1 MTTRTTISNLPEV
14 GTYSFDPNLDFIAID
29 DHGSDSTIT
38 SKARL
43 GGVRG
48 YVLNGLLQGQN
59 VTISAPDPV
68 TGARTISVSGSLDAT
83 VTPGSFPTFN
93 DTFSQ
98 LDGIL
103 MVDVSANSGSGA
115 LNTINVADLGAQIRN
130 PRVEK
135 TDLGTFVAKE
145 TLAAVGQIDFNVDGN
160 GGIGFRPKDTHNER
174 QLLAIFREGQVFEF
188 EQGDNSFF
196 IELLGNS
203 TKSGQNVVISNDN
216 HSKLTTFNMAND
228 TNTKVICKGIARKI
242 VAGNNV
248 TVTRENGEYNIAAT
262 GGGGG
267 GSSNFVAANVKAG
280 TYTTVNVANG
290 NATIDTNFVPF
301 SVSNVSS
308 NTGIIVTKD
317 AGSLDIGIDLAAG
330 DGIDVSGRTISTE
343 ESKRT
348 YDTRNAYND
357 DSSAIPAW
365 TFVVAD
371 EDFIITDG
379 ASVDYAAYKAD
390 VASSTELGAPGGVTR
405 IAIPGASGGNSGRA
419 KDAVIT
425 EGIFDI
431 VTSVNLGSIT
441 RGSKLYLREV
451 TNNNR
456 KSWTLVTT
464 YQAGDLL
471 VGRFLNSTGT
481 DNEYTVEMDFDL
493 ARHAGN
499 SDEIPEGSSNKF
511 LKDNT
516 VGADE
521 LKVTGDGSSGQALL
535 SDGDG
540 TMSWGQAGVADGGVT
555 TAKLADDA
563 VTSAKIAVGA
573 VNKSELADA
582 AVSTVK
588 IADGAVDT
596 AKLAANAV
604 SGAKITANTI
614 TTRELAVP
622 GQGTNGQVLTSDGDG
637 TMSWTAKGGAGEGS
651 IPQDGSV
658 STAKIINGAVTGEKL
673 AANAVTEAKVANDA
687 VGDRQIAD
695 DAVNTYHINDNV
707 KATVDQTLLGQENDK
722 FVTPLGVEKAEE
734 ALLGPEQS
742 FDNITV
748 QTSESSLAA
757 NQIFIETD
765 QVKIHSASDSLKA
778 KLLRGADFAF
788 TVSAEKYMRGIVST
802 GYVENG
808 SVITVALS
816 NTTKAGT
823 FANGDSGEIGVQG
836 EFRAQV
842 FRSLNDKLNSNFSS
856 LEDLPGNFQLVRTND
871 SIAVYDQSTSTIYQ
885 WKIRDLEAQLNPV
898 ALKEETLSFT
908 YKTTVPGGGLNTG
921 EIHNRIIG
929 VQESFFVTPQ
939 TVDLKTL
946 TAIFTADYL
955 VELKESDSIF
965 VKGVS
970 TGSPSAQGNSIVIQL
985 QADSVTKQGT
995 FTNDASVTLTTEGRH
1010 PDRSEIDYGTTL
1022 SNDRY
1027 KLASTRT
1034 ITTAIAG
1041 VNSNINT
1048 VQANLTS
1055 NVNTVQSNVTSL
1067 SSEVDDIYT
1076 ELDTVSANT
1085 DTNKTNINTVQ
1096 SNLASYAST
1105 ANTNTNTVEAN
1116 LASFASTAN
1125 TNISTVQSNLA
1136 SNAAAIVTTLA
1147 GKRNTS
1153 DSIGTSDLADDAV
1166 TQAKMAPSSVG
1177 TTEILDDAVTAAKLA
1192 EDSVQLTMIDTASA
1206 GSADQFLKRT
1216 SDGLDWATVTSGGGG
1231 SSNFTAANV
1240 KAGAGLYVN
1249 TANGNATIG
1258 ANFANNDTS
1267 LSYTTGAV
1275 SNVTSTI
1282 TNEGSGTF
1290 YGQTTRFIIG
1300 VSGNNA
1306 NAYKQI
1312 FRQGNIVTITRN
1324 NGPSLTILML
1334 RTPYL
1339 ATGAQHS
1346 VFLNS
1351 DFIIVSGGIL
1361 TNTILPSGG
1370 SSYTLVGGNPGYT
1383 VRTHNIYGQVYRDFV
1398 HTISNTT
1405 PNISGTSGDRVILTN
1420 EGTESSF
1427 LPKLSLV
1434 ANSSSYAANVEYTLG
1449 NTNTTWTAV
1458 ESINRTHDRE
1468 EVFPTITIP
1477 PSDVVKFRYNV
1488 SKTRD
1493 ANVEIKNTHL
1503 SVEKIAAVAVSSG
1516 GSGGTPADGSITTAK
1531 LADDAVTQAK
1541 IASGAVGSVEIADD
1555 AVTQA
1560 KVGSAAIG
1568 TTELA
1573 ADAVTQAKIASGAV
1587 GTTELADDAVT
1598 QAKVADDA
1606 IGGAQLKT
1614 SNAAA
1619 DGKLLA
1625 SDGTDFTYVDAPAGG
1640 TPADGSI
1647 TTAKLADD
1655 AVTKAKLNADTFA
1668 SITDLR
1674 TGTATDVGINP
1685 SVISNWHDD
1694 LHRRDKFTG
1703 YNKTSNA
1710 TVGIGEYKI
1719 DGATITVR
1727 PKADDVTNFNNRTFL
1742 NQIFTAENADRT
1754 SIYAVRIT
1762 AKTFSEN
1769 IITLTIVTTP
1779 AEQDLN
1785 SSGLGDAS
1793 NIFIEGPDAFNTRR
1807 AAYDFGP
1814 SGGGGSVDF
1823 ATEAEVL
1830 AGTVTNKAVAPNTL
1844 KELVEHET
1852 HVAVY
1857 NGFTNQSSINA
1868 DGSNL
1873 AAGSFYINDAG
1884 TEAYFRGHN
1893 DTEGAAIKEQ
1903 FLVDRSAVMIK
1914 TGGRLDFDFTA
1925 VSVVDVSGSDN
1936 DVIKITITN
1945 HRSTPAVGVTLT
1957 GDWSIRLL
1965 PEQNKAVFQNAPAG
1979 TVPLAALASIPAG
1992 QAKGLS
1998 AAGNSGIGLNRFGDV
2013 SDTEWNNI
2021 TASDSNLLPIP
2032 HPNQSTTPSGTGEV
2046 TFSPKSAASTF
2057 ICLAN
2062 VGFGWLGDHGVKVHF
2077 LVARKIGN
2085 GAWTVIPGSKKFNVL
2100 NGNYGGVDLNVTPFY
2115 LDAPNTTED
2124 VSYRWMIVRGNVSGG
2139 GNNGRVYPIAQSVI
2153 FAEVTNL

>member
-1 MTTRTTISNLPEV
+1 M
-14 GTYSFDPNLDFIAID
+14 
-29 DHGSDSTIT
+29 
-38 SKARL
+38 
-43 GGVRG
+43 
-48 YVLNGLLQGQN
+48 GLLQGQN

-135 TDLGTFVAKE
+135 TELDGFTTKSSVS
-145 TLAAVGQIDFNVDGN
+145 AANQISFGANITIR
-160 GGIGFRPKDTHNER
+160 GGDTHAETK
-174 QLLAIFREGQVFEF
+174 LLAFFREGQVFEF
-188 EQGDNSFF
+188 KQGDNSYF
-196 IELLGNS
+196 IEMTGNS
-203 TKSGQNVVISNDN
+203 SKSGDNIVISSAN
-216 HSKLTTFNMAND
+216 HAKLTETLNMTND
-228 TNTKVICKGIARKI
+228 TSTKIICHGVVRK
-242 VAGNNV
+242 VKAGTNV
-248 TVTRENGEYNIAAT
+248 TIDRLDGEYTINAS

-267 GSSNFVAANVKAG
+267 GSSNFVAANVKGG
-280 TYTTVNVANG
+280 TNINVAVANG

-301 SVSNVSS
+301 STANVVQG
-308 NTGIIVTKD
+308 TGVAIAKENGVATFTV
-317 AGSLDIGIDLAAG
+317 DLAAG

-471 VGRFLNSTGT
+471 VGRFLNATGT

-985 QADSVTKQGT
+985 QSDSVTKQGT

-1027 KLASTRT
+1027 RLASTRT

-1067 SSEVDDIYT
+1067 SSEIDDLYT

-1096 SNLASYAST
+1096 ANLTSNVSTVEANLASFATT
-1105 ANTNTNTVEAN
+1105 ANTNTNTVESN
-1116 LASFASTAN
+1116 LVSFASTAN
-1125 TNISTVQSNLA
+1125 TNINTVQSNLA

-1240 KAGAGLYVN
+1240 YVDGGL
-1249 TANGNATIG
+1249 TIDRANGNATISFDSISNNNTDVTFTHVVYDG
-1258 ANFANNDTS
+1258 DPINLTEVTGSTLPVAGQINFDF
-1267 LSYTTGAV
+1267 TTGGWLMFYGPAGSTIDALLTSGTIIEFV
-1275 SNVTSTI
+1275 RNNNVVFSIRMTNAPGRWSGDVRHVTSSEYTVI
-1282 TNEGSGTF
+1282 SGTKPTRGSGDITIRKPTRSGSFSPKNF
-1290 YGQTTRFIIG
+1290 YSFYR
-1300 VSGNNA
+1300 
-1306 NAYKQI
+1306 
-1312 FRQGNIVTITRN
+1312 
-1324 NGPSLTILML
+1324 
-1334 RTPYL
+1334 
-1339 ATGAQHS
+1339 H
-1346 VFLNS
+1346 
-1351 DFIIVSGGIL
+1351 SGGV
-1361 TNTILPSGG
+1361 P
-1370 SSYTLVGGNPGYT
+1370 
-1383 VRTHNIYGQVYRDFV
+1383 
-1398 HTISNTT
+1398 ISNTNFDT
-1405 PNISGTSGDRVILTN
+1405 GNAISRAYITN
-1420 EGTESSF
+1420 NNTKSTFFVTIESS
-1427 LPKLSLV
+1427 
-1434 ANSSSYAANVEYTLG
+1434 T
-1449 NTNTTWTAV
+1449 
-1458 ESINRTHDRE
+1458 
-1468 EVFPTITIP
+1468 
-1477 PSDVVKFRYNV
+1477 
-1488 SKTRD
+1488 
-1493 ANVEIKNTHL
+1493 
-1503 SVEKIAAVAVSSG
+1503 
-1516 GSGGTPADGSITTAK
+1516 
-1531 LADDAVTQAK
+1531 
-1541 IASGAVGSVEIADD
+1541 
-1555 AVTQA
+1555 
-1560 KVGSAAIG
+1560 
-1568 TTELA
+1568 
-1573 ADAVTQAKIASGAV
+1573 
-1587 GTTELADDAVT
+1587 
-1598 QAKVADDA
+1598 
-1606 IGGAQLKT
+1606 
-1614 SNAAA
+1614 
-1619 DGKLLA
+1619 
-1625 SDGTDFTYVDAPAGG
+1625 
-1640 TPADGSI
+1640 
-1647 TTAKLADD
+1647 
-1655 AVTKAKLNADTFA
+1655 
-1668 SITDLR
+1668 
-1674 TGTATDVGINP
+1674 
-1685 SVISNWHDD
+1685 
-1694 LHRRDKFTG
+1694 
-1703 YNKTSNA
+1703 
-1710 TVGIGEYKI
+1710 
-1719 DGATITVR
+1719 
-1727 PKADDVTNFNNRTFL
+1727 
-1742 NQIFTAENADRT
+1742 
-1754 SIYAVRIT
+1754 
-1762 AKTFSEN
+1762 
-1769 IITLTIVTTP
+1769 
-1779 AEQDLN
+1779 
-1785 SSGLGDAS
+1785 
-1793 NIFIEGPDAFNTRR
+1793 
-1807 AAYDFGP
+1807 
-1814 SGGGGSVDF
+1814 
-1823 ATEAEVL
+1823 
-1830 AGTVTNKAVAPNTL
+1830 
-1844 KELVEHET
+1844 
-1852 HVAVY
+1852 
-1857 NGFTNQSSINA
+1857 TNQ
-1868 DGSNL
+1868 
-1873 AAGSFYINDAG
+1873 
-1884 TEAYFRGHN
+1884 
-1893 DTEGAAIKEQ
+1893 
-1903 FLVDRSAVMIK
+1903 
-1914 TGGRLDFDFTA
+1914 
-1925 VSVVDVSGSDN
+1925 
-1936 DVIKITITN
+1936 
-1945 HRSTPAVGVTLT
+1945 
-1957 GDWSIRLL
+1957 
-1965 PEQNKAVFQNAPAG
+1965 
-1979 TVPLAALASIPAG
+1979 
-1992 QAKGLS
+1992 
-1998 AAGNSGIGLNRFGDV
+1998 
-2013 SDTEWNNI
+2013 
-2021 TASDSNLLPIP
+2021 
-2032 HPNQSTTPSGTGEV
+2032 
-2046 TFSPKSAASTF
+2046 
-2057 ICLAN
+2057 
-2062 VGFGWLGDHGVKVHF
+2062 
-2077 LVARKIGN
+2077 
-2085 GAWTVIPGSKKFNVL
+2085 
-2100 NGNYGGVDLNVTPFY
+2100 NYCC
-2115 LDAPNTTED
+2115 
-2124 VSYRWMIVRGNVSGG
+2124 
-2139 GNNGRVYPIAQSVI
+2139 
-2153 FAEVTNL
+2153 